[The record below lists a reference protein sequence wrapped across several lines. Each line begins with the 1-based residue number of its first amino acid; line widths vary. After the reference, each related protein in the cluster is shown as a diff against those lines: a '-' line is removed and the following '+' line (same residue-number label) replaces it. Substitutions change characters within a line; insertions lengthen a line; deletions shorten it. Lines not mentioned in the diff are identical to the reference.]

1 MIQARH
7 LSKRYGSKLAVDD
20 LSFEVRP
27 GIVTGFLGPN
37 GAGKSTT
44 MRLMLGL
51 DNGQGDALFDGVP
64 YRKLKYPMREVGA
77 LLEVKAFHPTRRA
90 RDHLRMLAA
99 SHRIGRQRA
108 DEVLEWVGLQ
118 SVARKRPKGYSMG
131 MAQRLGLAAALLGDP
146 QTLILDEP
154 ANGLDPAG
162 INWLRMFL
170 KSFAAEGRTV
180 FVSSH
185 LLAEMALMADHLVVI
200 GQGRLIVDEP
210 TGEFVRR
217 SSRGAVIVRTPHVG
231 RLAQVLDKEGAKIQR
246 EEPNVLSVSGL
257 DRADIGELAF
267 RHGIVLHELAT
278 RTATL
283 EDAFLEAT
291 GASAEFRAD
300 PRGPAGATNGR
311 GASAGAVAVT
321 AAQSTAQSTVEPTA
335 VRPAGSERGGQR

>member
-7 LSKRYGSKLAVDD
+7 LSKRYGSKQAVDD

-51 DNGQGDALFDGVP
+51 DNGQGQTLFDGVP
-64 YRKLKYPMREVGA
+64 YRRLKQPMREVGA

-90 RDHLRMLAA
+90 RDHLKMLAV
-99 SHRIGRQRA
+99 SHGIRRQRVN
-108 DEVLEWVGLQ
+108 EVLEWVGLD
-118 SVARKRPKGYSMG
+118 SVARKRPKGYSLG

-146 QTLILDEP
+146 HTLILDEP

-162 INWLRMFL
+162 INWLRNFL

-200 GQGRLIVDEP
+200 GKGRLIADEP
-210 TGEFVRR
+210 TESFVRR
-217 SSRGAVIVRTPHVG
+217 SSRGAVIVRTPHID
-231 RLAQVLDKEGAKIQR
+231 RLAQALTKAGAKLHR

-257 DRADIGELAF
+257 DRADVGELAF
-267 RHGIVLHELAT
+267 RNGIVLHELAT

-283 EDAFLEAT
+283 EEAFLEAT
-291 GASAEFRAD
+291 GTSEEFRAE
-300 PRGPAGATNGR
+300 PQLPVESGNGS
-311 GASAGAVAVT
+311 GT
-321 AAQSTAQSTVEPTA
+321 TLVEQKANT
-335 VRPAGSERGGQR
+335 

>member
-1 MIQARH
+1 MIEARH
-7 LSKRYGSKLAVDD
+7 LSKRYGSKQAVDD

-51 DNGQGDALFDGVP
+51 DHGQGVTLFDGVP
-64 YRKLKYPMREVGA
+64 YRRLEHPMREVGA

-99 SHRIGRQRA
+99 SHGIGRKRVN
-108 DEVLEWVGLQ
+108 EVLEWVGLD
-118 SVARKRPKGYSMG
+118 SVARKRPKGYSFG

-146 QTLILDEP
+146 RMLILDEP

-162 INWLRMFL
+162 INWLRTFL
-170 KSFAAEGRTV
+170 RSFAAEGRTV

-210 TGEFVRR
+210 TDEFVRR
-217 SSRGAVIVRTPHVG
+217 SSRGAVIVRTPHVE
-231 RLAQVLDKEGAKIQR
+231 RLAQVLSKEGARLQR
-246 EEPNVLSVSGL
+246 EEANVLSVSGL
-257 DRADIGELAF
+257 DRADIGEIAF
-267 RHGIVLHELAT
+267 RNGIVLHELAT

-283 EDAFLEAT
+283 EEAFLEAT
-291 GASAEFRAD
+291 GASEEFRAD
-300 PRGPAGATNGR
+300 ARLLSSNGGGATAVPEQ
-311 GASAGAVAVT
+311 GAKA
-321 AAQSTAQSTVEPTA
+321 
-335 VRPAGSERGGQR
+335 